1 MTVSSKNDLS
11 DVLKVFN
18 SHSEMI
24 LREEHIASFQ
34 VNWNNKAEQIQLIAE
49 VLNIS
54 LDSIVFIDD
63 SIFEVESVNSILPD
77 VKAVLFKKKI
87 FTAVYL
93 CSTCLL
99 ISMQILLQ

>member
-49 VLNIS
+49 VINIS

-63 SIFEVESVNSILPD
+63 SILKWNR
-77 VKAVLFKKKI
+77 
-87 FTAVYL
+87 
-93 CSTCLL
+93 
-99 ISMQILLQ
+99 